1 MNLLAVLGSPRKGKS
16 TDILL
21 EKVIE
26 GARAQAPDLTVK
38 KVDLID
44 RDIRHCR
51 NCLAC
56 RNSKKP
62 GPVVRCSIRDDMDD
76 IVPDLLEADL
86 LAFGTPVHM
95 GYATGLVMTFLER
108 ICWTFARP
116 EKSYLT
122 IRGCPAPREPK
133 RRKAAIVVTSG
144 IIPPIYRRLCDQATP
159 LIKGTIAD
167 SLGARTVGSVYA
179 GALEHRG
186 AEYYFARAVK
196 LGRRLAS

>member
-26 GARAQAPDLTVK
+26 GARSAAPGIAVK
-38 KVDLID
+38 KLTLID
-44 RDIRHCR
+44 RDIQHCR

-56 RNSKKP
+56 RDSKQP
-62 GPVVRCSIRDDMDD
+62 GPVARCSFRDDMDD

-95 GYATGLVMTFLER
+95 GYATALVMAFLER

-116 EKSYLT
+116 A
-122 IRGCPAPREPK
+122 RG
-133 RRKAAIVVTSG
+133 S
-144 IIPPIYRRLCDQATP
+144 
-159 LIKGTIAD
+159 
-167 SLGARTVGSVYA
+167 
-179 GALEHRG
+179 
-186 AEYYFARAVK
+186 
-196 LGRRLAS
+196 